1 LDCKLF
7 GSFVCRWMFWG
18 WNQLG
23 AWWVTV
29 NVFIRFGVWL
39 HKPLWF
45 SFAYQCICGSRDCYP
60 YHVSTSFLATGSCF
74 LSTSLSYIIMP
85 ACKLSYTAPLLC
97 DPVKLM
103 LLWMNNQGSGLGSSN
118 FCCQLWWKSCKN
130 DLEMVNAVLYLCTLL

>member
-1 LDCKLF
+1 MGHLFPHLKFNNILQFISGNPKIWYHFFLALSSLDCKLF

-45 SFAYQCICGSRDCYP
+45 SFTYQCICGSRDCYP
-60 YHVSTSFLATGSCF
+60 CGIIMCLPHFWLLVHVSYQPPSHILSCP
-74 LSTSLSYIIMP
+74 LVSCLTL
-85 ACKLSYTAPLLC
+85 LLC
-97 DPVKLM
+97 SVTL
-103 LLWMNNQGSGLGSSN
+103 SS
-118 FCCQLWWKSCKN
+118 
-130 DLEMVNAVLYLCTLL
+130 